1 MSPEAHAAIELMIE
15 ETDNPLE
22 AMLAMLLIAL
32 VDFIFRV
39 MEVVIEFGT
48 DTQESD

>member
-1 MSPEAHAAIELMIE
+1 MSPEAHLAIESMIE
-15 ETDNPLE
+15 ESDNPLE
-22 AMLAMLLIAL
+22 IFFAMLLIAL
-32 VDFIFRV
+32 VDFIFRA